1 MTSAAR
7 TIIVTIVLSAGAGFI
22 AGYLLG
28 RGPGWVLWE
37 SRGTGVHAT
46 TEFFFTRSGCVK
58 TRDAWNI
65 REETSRQDAWTKWR
79 QENPNPGGMA
89 AIIGPGVFYVGYDC
103 FPVGVNPGQ
112 QRFPVSH

>member
-65 REETSRQDAWTKWR
+65 REEITQQLAYIRGW
-79 QENPNPGGMA
+79 GG
-89 AIIGPGVFYVGYDC
+89 
-103 FPVGVNPGQ
+103 
-112 QRFPVSH
+112 RFVTCVPELKIE